1 MAATARDFN
10 RVQSRNVLLSDC
22 PNNHNSKLQRA
33 LAYLMKLYCVGCGP
47 GDPELLTVRAVNL
60 IKSAEVIFAPTAREG
75 KPSIA
80 LSVVDQY
87 VDRSAKTVSLVFPM
101 VKDRESLKDYWKRN
115 AAEIA
120 AAVRTGKKVVYL
132 TVGDPALYSTWIYIH
147 RELKKDYPDVEIE
160 IVPGVASLFAI
171 ANKAKISLAEGDET
185 VAIVPACYD
194 MERVRRTAN
203 ACDTVIFLKDGRY
216 FDNVI
221 AMLGEAGFPDDA
233 TLAIAQDVD
242 SEGEIL
248 ELTKLADQ
256 RGRKGPTEKYF
267 SIMVA
272 KKNAR

>member
-1 MAATARDFN
+1 
-10 RVQSRNVLLSDC
+10 
-22 PNNHNSKLQRA
+22 
-33 LAYLMKLYCVGCGP
+33 MKLYCVGCGP
-47 GDPELLTVRAVNL
+47 GDPELLTVKAVNL
-60 IKSAEVIFAPTAREG
+60 IKGAQVIFAPTAREG

-87 VDRSAKTVSLVFPM
+87 VDKSTKTVSLVFPM

-115 AAEIA
+115 ASEIA

-147 RELKKDYPDVEIE
+147 RELNKDHPDVEIE

-194 MERVRRTAN
+194 MERVKKTAS

-221 AMLGEAGFPDDA
+221 MTLGEAGFPDDA

-248 ELTKLADQ
+248 EMTKLADQ